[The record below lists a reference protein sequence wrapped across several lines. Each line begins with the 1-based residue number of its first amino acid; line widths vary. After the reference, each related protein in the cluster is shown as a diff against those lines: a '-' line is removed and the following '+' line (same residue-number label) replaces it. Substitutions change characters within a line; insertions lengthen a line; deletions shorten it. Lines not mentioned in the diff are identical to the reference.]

1 MTCRRNLAKW
11 RMIMSKR
18 ITGILSAALLLFM
31 QVLIVPATQAAMIGN
46 DTVIQQQDR
55 AATKAQVME
64 LMDHKVAA
72 AALSDYGVSKD
83 QVSQRLDR
91 LTDQELQQLAQQ
103 AEELPAGQ
111 GVLGVILAII
121 LILLILDLL
130 GATNVFPAIDPVN

>member
-1 MTCRRNLAKW
+1 
-11 RMIMSKR
+11 MIMTKR

-31 QVLIVPATQAAMIGN
+31 QVLIVPAAQAAMIGN

-55 AATKAQVME
+55 AAMKAQVME

-72 AALSDYGVSKD
+72 KALGDYGVSKD

-91 LTDQELQQLAQQ
+91 LTDQELQQLAQK

-111 GVLGVILAII
+111 GVVGVILAII
-121 LILLILDLL
+121 LILILLDLL
-130 GATNVFPAIDPVN
+130 GATNVFPAINPIN

>member
-1 MTCRRNLAKW
+1 MT
-11 RMIMSKR
+11 KR

-31 QVLIVPATQAAMIGN
+31 QVLIVPAAQAAMIGN

-55 AATKAQVME
+55 AAMKAQVME

-72 AALSDYGVSKD
+72 KALGDYGVSQD

-91 LTDQELQQLAQQ
+91 LTDQELQQLAQK

-111 GVLGVILAII
+111 GVVGVILAII
-121 LILLILDLL
+121 LILILLDLL
-130 GATNVFPAIDPVN
+130 GATNVFPAINPIN

>member
-1 MTCRRNLAKW
+1 
-11 RMIMSKR
+11 MSKR

-72 AALSDYGVSKD
+72 AALNDYGVSKD